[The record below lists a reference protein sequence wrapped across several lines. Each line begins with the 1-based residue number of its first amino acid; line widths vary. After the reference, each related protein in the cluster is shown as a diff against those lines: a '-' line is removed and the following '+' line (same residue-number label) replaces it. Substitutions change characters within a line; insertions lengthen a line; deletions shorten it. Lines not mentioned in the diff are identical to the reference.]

1 MRRAHQKTLIRLLP
15 LAALALL
22 APLAHAGDVYCMKKN
37 GKYLQCSDFPF
48 EGSVLV
54 RRSGQGQIVGA
65 DEQPQAPTPSVASAN
80 ANGGGSNSGAA
91 ISERLRQEQA
101 QRAVKADV
109 AATRAQQCKEATER
123 YDRSIRAM
131 KLYRTGPKGE
141 QIWLTE
147 AELDAARLE
156 ARNARDTACA
166 GAR

>member
-1 MRRAHQKTLIRLLP
+1 MRRHKPTTLSRLLP

-48 EGSVLV
+48 EGAVLV

-65 DEQPQAPTPSVASAN
+65 DDQPAAPTPSVASAN
-80 ANGGGSNSGAA
+80 SSTGAA
-91 ISERLRQEQA
+91 ISDRLRQEQT

>member
-1 MRRAHQKTLIRLLP
+1 MQRHTCISLSRLLP

-80 ANGGGSNSGAA
+80 ASSNAA
-91 ISERLRQEQA
+91 ITDRLKQEQT

-109 AATRAQQCKEATER
+109 AATRQQQCKEATER

-156 ARNARDTACA
+156 ARTARDTACA
-166 GAR
+166 GVR